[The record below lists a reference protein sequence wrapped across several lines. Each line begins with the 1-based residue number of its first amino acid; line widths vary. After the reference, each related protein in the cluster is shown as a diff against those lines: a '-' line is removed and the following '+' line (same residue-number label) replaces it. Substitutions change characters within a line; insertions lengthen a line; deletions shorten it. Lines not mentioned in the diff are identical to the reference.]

1 MSKRNSIDVGSKRN
15 SVDFLSVPS
24 GDSDPKSLGKRLS
37 KDLGRRLSKGTL
49 QRLSTDFARRLSTD
63 LGRRLCTDRSYTEE
77 VIMTLK
83 GPVTVAWKGNRENPA
98 LVTYHDF
105 GMNHVSNFQVMIN
118 YLHYVKVNLA
128 ILFCATTANIN

>member
-24 GDSDPKSLGKRLS
+24 GDSDPMSLGRRLS
-37 KDLGRRLSKGTL
+37 KDLGRRLSKGTI

-63 LGRRLCTDRSYTEE
+63 LGRRLCTDRSYTE
-77 VIMTLK
+77 VVVTTSK
-83 GPVTVAWKGNRENPA
+83 GPLTVAWKGNRANPA

-105 GMNHVSNFQVMIN
+105 GMNHVSNFQV
-118 YLHYVKVNLA
+118 KK
-128 ILFCATTANIN
+128 TKKNI